1 MILHV
6 FVRIEGALLPCLY
19 FAICIVGELGAAGL
33 APMRPA
39 PAARSHALLVL
50 AGRDLLRERQALEAC
65 VKLSKNLG
73 TFGCWIKFVAAILPP
88 KYPLVE
94 LLLERDLFFVRGLPE
109 AQRLE
114 EVGSQLVAQNG
125 RMTVVREG
133 ISRPLT
139 NIIRPPQLDP
149 PLGGPVEEVNRHGAS
164 APSALVTGENG
175 HGLLPLP
182 CEPWHAAFPH
192 ALFPESLGMTFAQ
205 ADAQEEEAEARRQ
218 LPASRLVR
226 FLRWGAQ

>member
-1 MILHV
+1 MTFAIAVVRKRHSTITTPMLPPPAAGARAFDFARRRHDV
-6 FVRIEGALLPCLY
+6 RQGQAQEVRVQLPLDFRPLCQRIE
-19 FAICIVGELGAAGL
+19 FIVA
-33 APMRPA
+33 
-39 PAARSHALLVL
+39 V
-50 AGRDLLRERQALEAC
+50 
-65 VKLSKNLG
+65 
-73 TFGCWIKFVAAILPP
+73 VATEHPV
-88 KYPLVE
+88 VE
-94 LLLERDLFFVRGLPE
+94 LFLERNLFFVRALPD

-114 EVGSQLVAQNG
+114 EIGSQLLAQNG

-149 PLGGPVEEVNRHGAS
+149 PLGGPVEGVNRHGAS

-205 ADAQEEEAEARRQ
+205 ADAKEEEAEARRQ